1 MVSDLPRDACLVYK
15 LGLAVQTGIVPP
27 SIAAATI
34 GPPLHARWLTTA
46 ARDLRLYMSTSRP
59 TKAMKEI
66 VSLLVNLYIPNYF
79 SIKNN
84 SHCQQGAVNFYNV
97 IKLSKD
103 LSVGSRETVER
114 VLQDN
119 AYWAHPENI
128 VLAMLVDEN
137 ETIRRKAVLYIR

>member
-1 MVSDLPRDACLVYK
+1 MIPDLPEDVVSDLSRDACLVYK

-27 SIAAATI
+27 SIAAAT
-34 GPPLHARWLTTA
+34 
-46 ARDLRLYMSTSRP
+46 SRP

-79 SIKNN
+79 NIKKN

-119 AYWAHPENI
+119 AY
-128 VLAMLVDEN
+128 
-137 ETIRRKAVLYIR
+137 